1 MKKSIIIQSII
12 IMLDLYENVLLGLC
26 EIFEYNN
33 EWNTPGN
40 LGKMSSNLL
49 ILYVTQHNIKPD

>member
-26 EIFEYNN
+26 EIFEYNI

-40 LGKMSSNLL
+40 LGKMSSNLFL
-49 ILYVTQHNIKPD
+49 LYVTQHNIQPD

>member
-1 MKKSIIIQSII
+1 
-12 IMLDLYENVLLGLC
+12 MLDLYENVLLGLC

-40 LGKMSSNLL
+40 LGKMSSNLFL
-49 ILYVTQHNIKPD
+49 LYVTQHNIQPD